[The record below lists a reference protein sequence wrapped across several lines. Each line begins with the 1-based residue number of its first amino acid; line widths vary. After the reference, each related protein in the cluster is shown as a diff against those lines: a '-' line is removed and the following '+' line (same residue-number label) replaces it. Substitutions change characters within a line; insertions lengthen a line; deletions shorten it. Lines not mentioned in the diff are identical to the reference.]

1 MSNDTNVMAPE
12 ALTES
17 QIHKLAKK
25 QVPLKKRVK
34 AFLCLCIVRLQL
46 HLIHPIPTPKHM
58 IASIISVRLCLVN
71 ARGHDC
77 HFTAVLAKKRFY

>member
-34 AFLCLCIVRLQL
+34 
-46 HLIHPIPTPKHM
+46 H
-58 IASIISVRLCLVN
+58 
-71 ARGHDC
+71 
-77 HFTAVLAKKRFY
+77 TAVTTVIYICCVLMAIVCLLPLWLLFVDATRATTQINQEIGRAHV